1 MHTGKTVLAYKYMRK
16 RPVCEVIDLVRF
28 LRETVK
34 PERDDLL
41 VLKIDVEGSEY
52 SLIDHLRAHEMLEL
66 IDEVFIEM
74 HFSHPQ
80 MNVHGWSTFRKSRD
94 EARELLVGLRAD
106 GVYAHSWP

>member
-1 MHTGKTVLAYKYMRK
+1 MRK